1 MGPLQEYVWR
11 LQAACGAIRAGTE
24 VCSQGFDQW
33 IAKAVREPVLGGSL
47 TPPAPRKRST
57 TQDEHYATMG
67 LHAPI
72 NRLIKLLAANDGM
85 PDRCGPTAHAES
97 PVKPQAKNSVDDDAE
112 EQVILS
118 PQRRARTGHLT
129 DAALSPGTEAA
140 AAGAAA
146 PAVPLFAQAKD
157 LCSRVE
163 SHLLVP
169 SPCRA
174 TTASR
179 VGRMALSPIG
189 ETGTPPMAPVVA
201 SASSWHS
208 SALFAPPPPPLA
220 TTQVAGPT
228 GAASAAVSN
237 VVPGVAPTRNATPT
251 RQRDGIASPSACD
264 QPASFKEGVVDI
276 VHRIEAPE
284 AVPRACPE
292 DPTPEPLKVSELR
305 TRFEASKSTPCLRN
319 PGAACAASL
328 GNSRG
333 DGAMAAST
341 SSFFSPGVGASGPI
355 NAGSLFAPLQR
366 PGIVRHKEL
375 FRARPPD
382 DASLSSGPDSAR
394 GAQRQAFPRVGD
406 GEHGETRNIAND
418 AFGRL
423 AAGSRRDDVAKPKS
437 LKAAEQVRLQE
448 QRQEQ
453 RKQRERQ
460 ERERAKADGAGAQAA
475 LTASRGGGGGAAT
488 AAAGGA
494 AAVAAA
500 PPPPPPLPPTLE
512 PPAACLRSAV
522 MPDATGQ
529 AEEESGESG
538 GAGEAAPAGAEDGAA
553 VHPQKDVRP
562 PVPVLKMEPSA
573 LLRQLALSPPHPED
587 NYEISD
593 PGGDSDADDHAA
605 RDRSSK
611 HVPLWCNSYLDVL
624 AKQADIDP
632 DTIFDSKVPHCRLE
646 DIFLDA
652 MYKQAGKNRPKR
664 RRGSSGD
671 WCKDRLTKQEIRNYK
686 TRMGHV
692 RSWESEHGPSSM
704 PVGVIRA

>member
-460 ERERAKADGAGAQAA
+460 ERERAKADEAGAQAA
-475 LTASRGGGGGAAT
+475 FRASRGGAGGGDRK
-488 AAAGGA
+488 AAAA
-494 AAVAAA
+494 AAA
-500 PPPPPPLPPTLE
+500 PPPPPPP
-512 PPAACLRSAV
+512 PPAPDPSAARRRSAV
-522 MPDATGQ
+522 MPDAKVETE
-529 AEEESGESG
+529 AESGEG
-538 GAGEAAPAGAEDGAA
+538 RGAGEAAPAGTEGGVAG
-553 VHPQKDVRP
+553 HPQKGVLP
-562 PVPVLKMEPSA
+562 PVPVFEMEPSA
-573 LLRQLALSPPHPED
+573 LLRQLALSPPRAED

-593 PGGDSDADDHAA
+593 PGGDSDADDNAA
-605 RDRSSK
+605 RVRSGK
-611 HVPLWCNSYLDVL
+611 HVPLWCKSYLDVL

-632 DTIFDSKVPHCRLE
+632 DTIFDSKVPRCCLE
-646 DIFLDA
+646 DIFLTA
-652 MYKQAGKNRPKR
+652 MYRQAGRNRPKR

-671 WCKDRLTKQEIRNYK
+671 WHKDRLTKQEIQNYK

-692 RSWESEHGPSSM
+692 RRWESERGASST
-704 PVGVIRA
+704 PVSGIRA